1 MKRVNFSDWQEMA
14 LKKDIEQI
22 KKKLTSQ
29 EPILFSLCWELV
41 LALGSIITDHLF
53 DTESA
58 PELVWIIVIILAV
71 TPAIVILGCMAAK
84 WVHSILRVKKGI
96 LNVKDF
102 VDVFDNEISYWVMLS
117 NAYTDMLTEDTNA
130 GSSEKEFLYRKGCY
144 YNNKSMHALYAMKSN
159 FDKVF
164 SYNLDEVRKKNL
176 VDMERLFNLLSVMNE
191 QQIRLDTAVHGINS
205 NGIERQREL
214 NKGYLQE
221 LKAFLTDLNA
231 LNRKN
236 DHSDFIWKLPGAKIT
251 GCQTPGTKL

>member
-1 MKRVNFSDWQEMA
+1 MA

-22 KKKLTSQ
+22 KKRLTSQ

-58 PELVWIIVIILAV
+58 PEWVWIIVIILAV
-71 TPAIVILGCMAAK
+71 TPAIVILGCMATK

-96 LNVKDF
+96 LNVKDY

-130 GSSEKEFLYRKGCY
+130 GSSEKEFLYREGCY

-176 VDMERLFNLLSVMNE
+176 VDMERLFNLLSVMN
-191 QQIRLDTAVHGINS
+191 
-205 NGIERQREL
+205 
-214 NKGYLQE
+214 
-221 LKAFLTDLNA
+221 
-231 LNRKN
+231 
-236 DHSDFIWKLPGAKIT
+236 
-251 GCQTPGTKL
+251 

>member
-1 MKRVNFSDWQEMA
+1 MKNYKIAVAGTGYVGLSLSVLLAQHNQVMA
-14 LKKDIEQI
+14 VDIVQ
-22 KKKLTSQ
+22 
-29 EPILFSLCWELV
+29 
-41 LALGSIITDHLF
+41 
-53 DTESA
+53 
-58 PELVWIIVIILAV
+58 
-71 TPAIVILGCMAAK
+71 AK
-84 WVHSILRVKKGI
+84 VDMINNH
-96 LNVKDF
+96 F

-130 GSSEKEFLYRKGCY
+130 GNSEKEFLYREGCY

-164 SYNLDEVRKKNL
+164 SFNLDEVRKKNL

-236 DHSDFIWKLPGAKIT
+236 GHSEFIWKL
-251 GCQTPGTKL
+251 Q

>member
-1 MKRVNFSDWQEMA
+1 MKKVNFSDWQEMA

-58 PELVWIIVIILAV
+58 PEWVWIIVIILAV

-84 WVHSILRVKKGI
+84 WVYSILRVKKGI

-130 GSSEKEFLYRKGCY
+130 GNSEKEFLYREGCY

-221 LKAFLTDLNA
+221 LKAFLTDLNT

-236 DHSDFIWKLPGAKIT
+236 SHSDFIWKLR
-251 GCQTPGTKL
+251 

>member
-1 MKRVNFSDWQEMA
+1 MTSAGIDWQRE
-14 LKKDIEQI
+14 KWQ
-22 KKKLTSQ
+22 SG
-29 EPILFSLCWELV
+29 
-41 LALGSIITDHLF
+41 LGSKFIHLGEKNAVKYA
-53 DTESA
+53 DE
-58 PELVWIIVIILAV
+58 VIVL
-71 TPAIVILGCMAAK
+71 
-84 WVHSILRVKKGI
+84 SKG
-96 LNVKDF
+96 VQD
-102 VDVFDNEISYWVMLS
+102 Y
-117 NAYTDMLTEDTNA
+117 A
-130 GSSEKEFLYRKGCY
+130 GSSEKEFLYREGCY

-221 LKAFLTDLNA
+221 LKAFLTDLNT

-236 DHSDFIWKLPGAKIT
+236 SHSDFIWKLR
-251 GCQTPGTKL
+251 

>member
-58 PELVWIIVIILAV
+58 PEWVWIIVIILA
-71 TPAIVILGCMAAK
+71 
-84 WVHSILRVKKGI
+84 
-96 LNVKDF
+96 
-102 VDVFDNEISYWVMLS
+102 DNEISYWVMLS

-130 GSSEKEFLYRKGCY
+130 GSSEKEFLYREGCY

-221 LKAFLTDLNA
+221 LKAFLTDLNT

-236 DHSDFIWKLPGAKIT
+236 SHSDFIWKLR
-251 GCQTPGTKL
+251 

>member
-58 PELVWIIVIILAV
+58 PEWVWIIVIILAV

-130 GSSEKEFLYRKGCY
+130 GSSEKEFLYREG
-144 YNNKSMHALYAMKSN
+144 
-159 FDKVF
+159 
-164 SYNLDEVRKKNL
+164 
-176 VDMERLFNLLSVMNE
+176 
-191 QQIRLDTAVHGINS
+191 
-205 NGIERQREL
+205 
-214 NKGYLQE
+214 
-221 LKAFLTDLNA
+221 
-231 LNRKN
+231 
-236 DHSDFIWKLPGAKIT
+236 
-251 GCQTPGTKL
+251 

>member
-1 MKRVNFSDWQEMA
+1 MSMYVFAPAGSEAFHNNLLKYAVEFIGSQQKGFGSSWAKGKRYLKKEVLCSGTA
-14 LKKDIEQI
+14 LKRACVI
-22 KKKLTSQ
+22 KNKYVNHDFEEYGTEVYYYQTEDCARIVKT
-29 EPILFSLCWELV
+29 ILDYIV
-41 LALGSIITDHLF
+41 DH
-53 DTESA
+53 
-58 PELVWIIVIILAV
+58 
-71 TPAIVILGCMAAK
+71 
-84 WVHSILRVKKGI
+84 
-96 LNVKDF
+96 
-102 VDVFDNEISYWVMLS
+102 VFDNEISYWVMLS

-130 GSSEKEFLYRKGCY
+130 GSSEKEFLYREGCY

-221 LKAFLTDLNA
+221 LKAFLTDLNT

-236 DHSDFIWKLPGAKIT
+236 SHSDFIWKLR
-251 GCQTPGTKL
+251 

>member
-1 MKRVNFSDWQEMA
+1 MKKVNFSDWQEMA

-58 PELVWIIVIILAV
+58 PEWVWIIVIILAV

-84 WVHSILRVKKGI
+84 WVYSILRVKKGI

-102 VDVFDNEISYWVMLS
+102 VDVFDNEISYWVILS

-130 GSSEKEFLYRKGCY
+130 GNSEKEFLYREGCY

-221 LKAFLTDLNA
+221 LKAFLTDLNT

-236 DHSDFIWKLPGAKIT
+236 SHSDFIWKLR
-251 GCQTPGTKL
+251 

>member
-1 MKRVNFSDWQEMA
+1 MKKVNFSDWQEMA

-58 PELVWIIVIILAV
+58 PEWVWIIVIILAV

-84 WVHSILRVKKGI
+84 WVYSILRVKKGI

-130 GSSEKEFLYRKGCY
+130 GSLEKEFLYREGCY

-221 LKAFLTDLNA
+221 LKAFLTDLNT

-236 DHSDFIWKLPGAKIT
+236 SHSDFIWKLR
-251 GCQTPGTKL
+251 